1 MAYQLTEEN
10 IKHATL
16 SFLKTY
22 YKNNSSRG
30 FGETV
35 ATLDMQAGD
44 GIIADG
50 YIKFSIEHDP
60 IAGLSGKAAEK
71 AILEDK
77 NVGKKKGKSFLA
89 TFEATSQKTAQ
100 EIQYSVQ
107 NTLLVFDA
115 LAVASMVAAASYGY
129 NYMNDQFTLN
139 QLGIFKFFMG
149 FFAVML
155 ATVIIY
161 VLTLRKL
168 ARYHH
173 IHALAQFKKYHA
185 DEQWVS
191 YGEDVFANPQNKYL
205 VELKKQCIR
214 QGFGLISVDKDLQP
228 SLVMT
233 PAREMKKKKSRKILN
248 FSETGLTTN
257 KAFKWVSGIKIPRYK
272 SPIDRTDYTRFTKSY
287 WKQGFTILAMLFVM
301 GEIYIVE
308 KKNPNIVY
316 ADEQKYQEELKKI
329 AANKAEEPKEY
340 LIIGEEKDIYTDG
353 TDSDQLEDSN
363 KKVAKTKTKVTQK
376 PKTSTKKP
384 KTAKLDALIISTGMG
399 EFVSYDCSRL
409 SAIKGTNFLVQIS
422 TATNRTAAI
431 RKVKAFNESGFKAN
445 AVWLGCFLNKKIYV
459 IYLDDIYDDKS
470 KATERLE
477 KYQKLLIAKNQNPD
491 TAVLRSIQGK

>member
-1 MAYQLTEEN
+1 MAYHLTEEN
-10 IKHATL
+10 IKHTTL

-30 FGETV
+30 FGNTV

-50 YIKFSIEHDP
+50 YIKFSVEHDP
-60 IAGLSGKAAEK
+60 IAGLSGKEAEK
-71 AILEDK
+71 AILE
-77 NVGKKKGKSFLA
+77 GKTNTKKVSKSFLA

-100 EIQYSVQ
+100 EIQYRVQ
-107 NTLLVFDA
+107 NTLLILDA

-129 NYMNDQFTLN
+129 NYMNDQYTLN
-139 QLGIFKFFMG
+139 QLGVFKFFMG
-149 FFAVML
+149 FFGVML
-155 ATVIIY
+155 ATVIVY
-161 VLTLRKL
+161 VLTLRKV

-205 VELKKQCIR
+205 VELKKQCMR

-233 PAREMKKKKSRKILN
+233 PARKMKQKKGRKILN
-248 FSETGLTTN
+248 FSETALAKN
-257 KAFKWVSGIKIPRYK
+257 KAFKWVSGIKVPRYK
-272 SPIDRTDYTRFTKSY
+272 SPIDKTDYTRFTKSY
-287 WKQGFTILAMLFVM
+287 WKQAVTILAMLFVM
-301 GEIYIVE
+301 GEIYIE
-308 KKNPNIVY
+308 ERKNPDIVY
-316 ADEQKYQEELKKI
+316 ADEKKYQEELKKI
-329 AANKAEEPKEY
+329 AANKTEEPKEY
-340 LIIGEEKDIYTDG
+340 LIIGEEKDMYTDG
-353 TDSDQLEDSN
+353 TQIDQTEIVD
-363 KKVAKTKTKVTQK
+363 KPITKAKAKVTQTPK
-376 PKTSTKKP
+376 PIPKKP

-422 TATNRTAAI
+422 TATNRTEAI
-431 RKVKAFNESGFKAN
+431 RKVRTFNENGFKAN
-445 AVWLGCFLNKKIYV
+445 AVWLGCFLNKKTYV
-459 IYLDDIYDDKS
+459 IYLDDIFDNKS

-477 KYQKLLIAKNQNPD
+477 KYQKLLIAKKQNPQ